1 MLRIR
6 NTDTNEIFH
15 LYVER
20 RIGPRKAFS
29 DYVEANGYNFDPI
42 ECYDFDIN
50 LEIQVLADR
59 AVNWDKDLSVQTGP
73 ISAVAPFDGQ
83 GPNMPN
89 SDPDDFVGR
98 NRKK

>member
-6 NTDTNEIFH
+6 DTDTDTVFH

-29 DYVEANGYNFDPI
+29 DYVEQNGYHFEPI
-42 ECYDFDIN
+42 ECYDFDLD
-50 LEIQVLADR
+50 LENQVQADR
-59 AVNWDKDLSVQTGP
+59 TVNWDKQLSVQTGP
-73 ISAVAPFDGQ
+73 ISGVVPFDGQ

-98 NRKK
+98 NRK